1 MASPAD
7 ALPRSLAVPVA
18 ARRARIAVSAAFAAQ
33 GLSYAL
39 ALNSLPV
46 LEHRHGVGTG
56 QVTLVILGVCLVA
69 AGGTVLADRL
79 AASAAGSRGGLVAGL
94 SVLAA
99 ALVGVAAAP
108 SFAVLV
114 GAFLLYGL
122 GLGLVDASVNMQAV
136 AVQHRYGRSLL
147 AGFHGAWSFGGI
159 AGALLVAALAPRWP
173 ADPVVAVI
181 LLGTPAAV
189 AAAVLV
195 RRAGWWSG
203 GAAAVDAGT
212 VADGTEAAAV
222 AGDGAEPP
230 VPAAQPGP
238 TSRVV
243 VPWRPV
249 VMLGLVVVA
258 FYIVD
263 SAVSAWSALFLA
275 QDVGAPTHV
284 QPLGYAAYLGTT
296 LLSRV
301 VGDLGVRR
309 VGRAAVVRVGAVLGT
324 VGLLV
329 VMLTHG
335 ACVVVVGFGLVGL
348 GLGVVPPLAFSAA
361 GDVAPGHA
369 DAVVARL
376 NYFNYVGVVLGGVAV
391 GAVGSVLTLRAG
403 FVVPA
408 VLVLAVVLVAG
419 VLGTPGQRGSTQPP
433 R

>member
-1 MASPAD
+1 MSAPAGGSTR
-7 ALPRSLAVPVA
+7 APGVPVTEARVRAARLAVV
-18 ARRARIAVSAAFAAQ
+18 AAFAAQ

-39 ALNSLPV
+39 VLNSLPV
-46 LEHRHGVGTG
+46 LERRHGVGTG
-56 QVTLVILGVCLVA
+56 QVTLVILGVCVVA
-69 AGGTVLADRL
+69 ALGTVLADRV

-99 ALVGVAAAP
+99 ALLGVAAAP
-108 SFAVLV
+108 SFALLV

-147 AGFHGAWSFGGI
+147 AGFHGAWSGGGI
-159 AGALLVAALAPRWP
+159 VGALLVAALAPRWP
-173 ADPVVAVI
+173 AQPLVAVM
-181 LLGTPAAV
+181 LLGLPVAV
-189 AAAVLV
+189 AAALLV
-195 RRAGWWSG
+195 HRTGWWSG
-203 GAAAVDAGT
+203 GADAVRAG
-212 VADGTEAAAV
+212 ASDPGAGEPATEGAR
-222 AGDGAEPP
+222 AGSA
-230 VPAAQPGP
+230 
-238 TSRVV
+238 

-249 VMLGLVVVA
+249 VLLGLVVVA

-263 SAVSAWSALFLA
+263 SAVSAWSALFLTH
-275 QDVGAPTHV
+275 DIGAPASL

-309 VGRAAVVRVGAVLGT
+309 VGRVTVVRTGAVLGT
-324 VGLLV
+324 LGLLAVMASGTPWPV
-329 VMLTHG
+329 V
-335 ACVVVVGFGLVGL
+335 AGFALVGL

-391 GAVGSVLTLRAG
+391 GAVGAVATLRAG
-403 FVVPA
+403 FAVPA
-408 VLVLAVVLVAG
+408 VLVLTLVVVAG
-419 VLGTPGQRGSTQPP
+419 VLGTPSRGRSDGAP

>member
-18 ARRARIAVSAAFAAQ
+18 ARRARIAISAAFAAQ

-39 ALNSLPV
+39 TLNSLPV
-46 LEHRHGVGTG
+46 LERRHGVGTG

-108 SFAVLV
+108 SFALLV

-203 GAAAVDAGT
+203 GPSAVDPGT
-212 VADGTEAAAV
+212 AADGTEAAPV
-222 AGDGAEPP
+222 AADGAEPP
-230 VPAAQPGP
+230 APTAQPG
-238 TSRVV
+238 SRAV

-329 VMLTHG
+329 VMLTHD
-335 ACVVVVGFGLVGL
+335 AWLVVAGFGLVGL
-348 GLGVVPPLAFSAA
+348 GLGVVPPLSFSAA

-419 VLGTPGQRGSTQPP
+419 VLGSPGGRGPTQPP

>member
-18 ARRARIAVSAAFAAQ
+18 ARRARIAISAAFAAQ

-39 ALNSLPV
+39 TLNSLPV
-46 LEHRHGVGTG
+46 LERRHGVGTG
-56 QVTLVILGVCLVA
+56 QVTLVILGVCLLA

-79 AASAAGSRGGLVAGL
+79 AASASGSRGGLVAGL

-195 RRAGWWSG
+195 RR
-203 GAAAVDAGT
+203 
-212 VADGTEAAAV
+212 
-222 AGDGAEPP
+222 
-230 VPAAQPGP
+230 
-238 TSRVV
+238 VV
-243 VPWRPV
+243 VR
-249 VMLGLVVVA
+249 G
-258 FYIVD
+258 
-263 SAVSAWSALFLA
+263 
-275 QDVGAPTHV
+275 
-284 QPLGYAAYLGTT
+284 
-296 LLSRV
+296 
-301 VGDLGVRR
+301 
-309 VGRAAVVRVGAVLGT
+309 
-324 VGLLV
+324 
-329 VMLTHG
+329 
-335 ACVVVVGFGLVGL
+335 
-348 GLGVVPPLAFSAA
+348 
-361 GDVAPGHA
+361 
-369 DAVVARL
+369 
-376 NYFNYVGVVLGGVAV
+376 
-391 GAVGSVLTLRAG
+391 
-403 FVVPA
+403 
-408 VLVLAVVLVAG
+408 
-419 VLGTPGQRGSTQPP
+419 RGSGC
-433 R
+433 RRDGG

>member
-18 ARRARIAVSAAFAAQ
+18 ARRARIAISAAFAAQ

-39 ALNSLPV
+39 TLNSLPV
-46 LEHRHGVGTG
+46 LERRHGVGTG
-56 QVTLVILGVCLVA
+56 QVTVVILGVSLVA
-69 AGGTVLADRL
+69 ASGTVLADRL
-79 AASAAGSRGGLVAGL
+79 AASASGSRGGLVAGL

-195 RRAGWWSG
+195 QRTGWWSG
-203 GAAAVDAGT
+203 GPAAVAAGAAAAE
-212 VADGTEAAAV
+212 GTEAAPMA
-222 AGDGAEPP
+222 ADGAESPT
-230 VPAAQPGP
+230 AGPG
-238 TSRVV
+238 SRAV

-249 VMLGLVVVA
+249 LMLGLVVVA

-309 VGRAAVVRVGAVLGT
+309 IGRAAVVRVGAVLGT

-329 VMLTHG
+329 VMLTHD
-335 ACVVVVGFGLVGL
+335 AWLVVAGFGLVGL
-348 GLGVVPPLAFSAA
+348 GLGVVPPLSFSAA

-408 VLVLAVVLVAG
+408 ALVLAVVLVAR
-419 VLGTPGQRGSTQPP
+419 VLGTPGGRGPTQPP

>member
-7 ALPRSLAVPVA
+7 ALPRSVAAPVA
-18 ARRARIAVSAAFAAQ
+18 ARRARIAISAAFAAQ

-46 LEHRHGVGTG
+46 LERRHGVGTG

-79 AASAAGSRGGLVAGL
+79 AASASGSRGGLVAGL

-108 SFAVLV
+108 SFALLV

-203 GAAAVDAGT
+203 GATAVDAGT
-212 VADGTEAAAV
+212 AAADGTEAARVV
-222 AGDGAEPP
+222 ADGTEPSAP
-230 VPAAQPGP
+230 TPGP
-238 TSRVV
+238 GSRAV

-329 VMLTHG
+329 VMLTHD
-335 ACVVVVGFGLVGL
+335 AWLVVAGFGLVGL
-348 GLGVVPPLAFSAA
+348 GLGVVPPLSFSAA

-419 VLGTPGQRGSTQPP
+419 VLGTPGQRGPTQPP